1 MPFMRVLSNTITSKV
16 LSIKTKQN
24 ILDSQSGFRG
34 FDASIIQDILPDTT
48 GFEAESEMIL
58 RVAKKGIQISFIDIS
73 TKYDNQKSSI
83 KALDVIPKFI
93 KVILKY

>member
-1 MPFMRVLSNTITSKV
+1 MRVLSNTITSKI

-34 FDASIIQDILPDTT
+34 FESSILQDILPETT

-58 RVAKKGIQISFIDIS
+58 RAAKKGIEISFIDIS
-73 TKYDNQKSSI
+73 TKYDNQKSAI
-83 KALDVIPKFI
+83 KAFTVIPKFI